1 MLINDDCLNAL
12 SKFEGEYADMVYL
25 DPPFFTQKNQSLYN
39 KDGDYFEFNDKWNS
53 LDEYLK
59 YIEKR
64 LLEIKRI
71 LKKTGSIFLHC
82 DTSASH
88 HLRILLDNV
97 FGKNNFRSEI
107 IWTYKRWSNS
117 KKGLLNSHQNIYF
130 YSKTEN
136 FTFNKILTDY
146 SLTTNLDQIL
156 QNRIRNDK
164 NKTVYQYN
172 DDGNLVSSKEKNG
185 VPLSDVWEIPYLN
198 PKAKER
204 VGYPTQKPILL
215 LEKIILLSTNIN
227 DIVIDPF
234 MGSGTTLVAA
244 KLLNRKYIGIDI
256 NKNAV
261 ELAEKRL
268 KNPIKT
274 DSKLLT
280 LGKES
285 YDNKTDYEKNIL
297 NQIDCN
303 IVQRNK
309 AIDAILKQKYKD
321 KHVLIKIQEQNQ
333 SINETINSVSNAMK
347 NKSSELAIIIRT
359 NNITDLIT
367 ENIKDNI
374 LIIDSYNLSI
384 NNYLKNN

>member
-1 MLINDDCLNAL
+1 M
-12 SKFEGEYADMVYL
+12 
-25 DPPFFTQKNQSLYN
+25 
-39 KDGDYFEFNDKWNS
+39 
-53 LDEYLK
+53 
-59 YIEKR
+59 
-64 LLEIKRI
+64 
-71 LKKTGSIFLHC
+71 
-82 DTSASH
+82 
-88 HLRILLDNV
+88 
-97 FGKNNFRSEI
+97 
-107 IWTYKRWSNS
+107 
-117 KKGLLNSHQNIYF
+117 
-130 YSKTEN
+130 
-136 FTFNKILTDY
+136 
-146 SLTTNLDQIL
+146 DQIL

-359 NNITDLIT
+359 NNINDLIT